1 MTGLGL
7 GAVNAFIYSS
17 CTAEYPLLPYTG
29 SSVARL
35 MNEALSF
42 RSPEPCKGDKMCLPV
57 SNKTAVSDM
66 DVGWMLTGSGPNHLE
81 LDPD

>member
-1 MTGLGL
+1 M
-7 GAVNAFIYSS
+7 
-17 CTAEYPLLPYTG
+17 
-29 SSVARL
+29 ARL

-57 SNKTAVSDM
+57 SNRTALSGM

-81 LDPD
+81 LDLD